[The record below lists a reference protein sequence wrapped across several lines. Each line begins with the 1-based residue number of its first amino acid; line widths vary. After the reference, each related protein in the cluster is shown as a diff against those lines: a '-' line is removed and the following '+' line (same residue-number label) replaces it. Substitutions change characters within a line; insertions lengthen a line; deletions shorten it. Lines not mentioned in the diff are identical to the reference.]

1 MCPKLVAGM
10 IGETVSIAAKI
21 KNTQLTT
28 AKEEL
33 ETWDSI
39 LNVFKLLGMKV
50 GFLRDKKHLLATFL
64 FEEEM
69 EPDIQSYI
77 KSKYELERVESKIPK
92 VEEKLKA
99 LKESAKKCA
108 NVLDSLRHKVE
119 TYENI
124 FK

>member
-1 MCPKLVAGM
+1 M
-10 IGETVSIAAKI
+10 IGETVSIAPKI
-21 KNTQLTT
+21 KNTKLIT

-39 LNVFKLLGMKV
+39 LKAFQLFGMKV
-50 GFLRDKKHLLATFL
+50 GFLRDRKHLLATFL
-64 FEEEM
+64 FESEA
-69 EPDIQSYI
+69 EPDIQSYA

-108 NVLDSLRHKVE
+108 NVLDSIRHKVE

>member
-1 MCPKLVAGM
+1 M

-21 KNTQLTT
+21 KNTKLTT
-28 AKEEL
+28 AMEEL
-33 ETWDSI
+33 ETLDSI
-39 LNVFKLLGMKV
+39 SRAFELLGMKV
-50 GFLRDKKHLLATFL
+50 GFSSDKKHLLANFL
-64 FEEEM
+64 FEAEA
-69 EPDIQSYI
+69 EPDIQSYV
-77 KSKYELERVESKIPK
+77 KSKYELEHVESKKLK
-92 VEEKLKA
+92 VEEKLNS